1 MSFLNTTEVIII
13 TILSLYPILG
23 AMFWF
28 WGAVAYVIFRRKDE
42 LPKDKKLDHE
52 PFITIMVPAHN
63 EEIVIENT
71 LTYLLTKLNYHN
83 YEVLVMDDGSTDK
96 TPEILHRMQEQYSK
110 LRVIRVE
117 KNSGKAHAFN
127 IGMFL
132 QKANIF

>member
-63 EEIVIENT
+63 
-71 LTYLLTKLNYHN
+71 
-83 YEVLVMDDGSTDK
+83 DK

-127 IGMFL
+127 IGMFFAKGEYIL
-132 QKANIF
+132 SNDADTVPESDVLNKYMLYFLVL